1 MATPSRLRLCIQA
14 WIFPAIFDRAFFSSA
29 FDRAAKPVLFVLLSL
44 PLGWLVFAILG
55 ELSVPG
61 SHLGADPAVEVV
73 RFLGEWSIRLL
84 LLTLSVSSVR
94 RIARFPKVLQLRRM
108 IGLFA
113 FSYVVCHF
121 TAYLGFLAEF
131 DLVLIEE
138 DLVERTYITVGFT
151 GLLLLV
157 PLAVTS
163 TNGWRRRLGAT
174 WRKLHRAIYIIVA
187 LGLVHLAWLTKDQYG
202 EVVLYSLIFVV
213 LMLERVVSRRKTR

>member
-1 MATPSRLRLCIQA
+1 MRLCIQA
-14 WIFPAIFDRAFFSSA
+14 WIFPAIFDTAFSSRAA
-29 FDRAAKPVLFVLLSL
+29 FDRAAKPVLFVLLSM

-61 SHLGADPAVEVV
+61 SRLGADPAVEVV

-151 GLLLLV
+151 ALLLLV

-174 WRKLHRAIYIIVA
+174 WRKLHRAIYIIVP

-213 LMLERVVSRRKTR
+213 LMLERVVSRRKAR

>member
-1 MATPSRLRLCIQA
+1 MRLCIQA
-14 WIFPAIFDRAFFSSA
+14 WIFPAIFDSAFFSSAA

-44 PLGWLVFAILG
+44 PLGWLAFAILG
-55 ELSVPG
+55 ELNVPG
-61 SHLGADPAVEVV
+61 SRLGADPAVEVV

-94 RIARFPKVLQLRRM
+94 RITRFPKVLQLRRM

-213 LMLERVVSRRKTR
+213 LMLERVVSRRKAR

>member
-1 MATPSRLRLCIQA
+1 MRLCIQA
-14 WIFPAIFDRAFFSSA
+14 WIFPAIFDSAFISSAA

-44 PLGWLVFAILG
+44 PLGWLAFAILG
-55 ELSVPG
+55 ELNAPG
-61 SHLGADPAVEVV
+61 SRLGADPAVEVV

-213 LMLERVVSRRKTR
+213 LMLERAVTRRKAR

>member
-1 MATPSRLRLCIQA
+1 MRLYIQA
-14 WIFPAIFDRAFFSSA
+14 WTFPAIFDSAFISSAA
-29 FDRAAKPVLFVLLSL
+29 FDRAAKPVLFILLSL
-44 PLGWLVFAILG
+44 PLGWLAFAILG
-55 ELSVPG
+55 ELNVPG
-61 SHLGADPAVEVV
+61 SRLGADPAVEVV

-121 TAYLGFLAEF
+121 TAYLGFLAGF
-131 DLVLIEE
+131 DLALIEE

-151 GLLLLV
+151 GLLLLI

-174 WRKLHRAIYIIVA
+174 WRKLHRAIYLIVP
-187 LGLVHLAWLTKDQYG
+187 LGLVHLLWLTKDQYG

-213 LMLERVVSRRKTR
+213 LMLERVVNRRKAR